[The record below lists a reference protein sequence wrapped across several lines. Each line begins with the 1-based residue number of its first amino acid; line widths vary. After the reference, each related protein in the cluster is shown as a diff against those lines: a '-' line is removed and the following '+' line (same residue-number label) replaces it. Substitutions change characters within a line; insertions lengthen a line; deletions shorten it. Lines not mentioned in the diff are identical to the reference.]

1 MVKTSVIGEFIV
13 KEWTKDIEINA
24 PIEEVWKLFEG
35 SLEDMQK
42 IMPNVMENTLVKET
56 ENSIGTV
63 YRQKYR
69 EGKRVQEYDVETL
82 EYQNEDNYKRMKVGF
97 NLANMFEITATYEI
111 KKLDDNKTYFRY
123 STSNSPQ
130 KLFLKLLVKLAN
142 SDKVVVD
149 FVNRVKRVAEAS
161 VTD

>member
-1 MVKTSVIGEFIV
+1 M

-24 PIEEVWKLFEG
+24 PIEQVWKLFNG
-35 SLEDMQK
+35 TLEDMQK

-56 ENSIGTV
+56 ENVVGTI

-82 EYQNEDNYKRMKVGF
+82 EYQNEEDFKRMKVGF
-97 NLANMFEITATYEI
+97 NLANMFDITATYEM
-111 KKLDDNKTYFRY
+111 KKLDGNKTYFRY

-130 KLFLKLLVKLAN
+130 KWFLKLLVKLAN
-142 SDKVVVD
+142 SDKVVVQ
-149 FVNRVKRVAEAS
+149 FVERVKSVAEAS
-161 VTD
+161 ATE